1 VLAAAMGVW
10 FLENQRARPVEA
22 FAGPPRPPIVLR
34 Q

>member
-10 FLENQRARPVEA
+10 FLENQRARPVEIIT
-22 FAGPPRPPIVLR
+22 GPPRPVINIR